1 MLFASVMVSPAASR
15 FPDQDWRGEGSGC
28 LGDDGIKK
36 GRITA
41 LLPIRTE

>member
-1 MLFASVMVSPAASR
+1 MLFAMVMVSPAASGCCLG
-15 FPDQDWRGEGSGC
+15 DDGCC